1 MSRSPKP
8 YSSPS
13 ETVIGILPLPESGG
27 KDRKMKMNMMMG
39 QNVAGQG
46 FIANG
51 VKSAA
56 SGVFNA
62 VKSVASGIASFLHF
76 SVPDEG
82 PLADADTYMPD
93 FMKLLEGGIRKDSGS
108 VIDRTKALTAQI
120 REKMSEMGDQ
130 ENDLFGLGALKNL
143 RLPKIDLPMLRFPEP
158 SFAGMT
164 GGGTTNNNT
173 TNHNKTTN
181 LGGVHITVNGYN
193 ARNDDELARVVADKI
208 NGMISE
214 DDAVFK

>member
-1 MSRSPKP
+1 MAAGVRAAAGS
-8 YSSPS
+8 
-13 ETVIGILPLPESGG
+13 VI
-27 KDRKMKMNMMMG
+27 
-39 QNVAGQG
+39 
-46 FIANG
+46 
-51 VKSAA
+51 SAA
-56 SGVFNA
+56 Q
-62 VKSVASGIASFLHF
+62 SVASRVRSLLHF

-82 PLADADTYMPD
+82 PLSDADEYMPD
-93 FMKLLEGGIRKDSGS
+93 FMKLLASGINGNAGS
-108 VIDRTKALTAQI
+108 VIDRVKALTEQI
-120 REKMSEMGDQ
+120 REQMSDVGDKKS
-130 ENDLFGLGALKNL
+130 DLFGLGALKNL
-143 RLPKIDLPMLRFPEP
+143 KLPRIDLPMLRFPEP

-164 GGGTTNNNT
+164 GGSTTNNNT